1 MLAIA
6 FAVAASATWG
16 AADFLGG
23 LFSRRL
29 SVLAVLFTIEIAG
42 LAVVGA
48 VVVATGE
55 PAPDSRAVLAGLGA
69 GAAGVAAL
77 GAFYRAL
84 AIGTMSIVAPISA
97 SGVTLPVIVG
107 LATGDTPSAV
117 ASAGLVLTVG
127 GVMLASRESD
137 HPGAERPAASR
148 MAIALALLAAVGFGT
163 FFVTYDVAAD
173 GSVLWAMLIARSVA
187 VPFVGGLLLVRG
199 VGLPRGR
206 DLVALCGAGMLD
218 LSATG
223 LYALANRHGD
233 LSVVS
238 VVGSLYPV
246 ATVLLARAVLHER
259 IAPLQAAGV
268 AAALAGVGLVA
279 AG

>member
-42 LAVVGA
+42 LVVIGA
-48 VVVATGE
+48 IVVASGE
-55 PAPDSRAVLAGLGA
+55 PAPDSRALLAGLGA

-107 LATGDTPSAV
+107 LATGDAPSAM
-117 ASAGLVLTVG
+117 ASAGLALTVA
-127 GVMLASRESD
+127 GVMLASRESE
-137 HPGAERPAASR
+137 HPGTGHPPASR
-148 MAIALALLAAVGFGT
+148 TAIALALLAAVGFGT
-163 FFVTYDVAAD
+163 FFIAYDVASD
-173 GSVLWAMLIARSVA
+173 GSVLWAMLVARSVA
-187 VPFVGGLLLVRG
+187 VPFVGGLVLARG
-199 VGLPRGR
+199 VTLPRGR
-206 DLVALCGAGMLD
+206 DLAALCAAGMLD
-218 LSATG
+218 LTATG

-268 AAALAGVGLVA
+268 MAALAGVGLVA